1 MDFFL
6 TTYIF
11 SNLNSY
17 TFTTYIYSKLSRAFL
32 RGKTLQLQRKVAI
45 WGLGQKTFFYH
56 YYYYRVVLNIYTFIR
71 CIYIQNRTK
80 ELLKKKKFFVHATHH
95 SNTP

>member
-1 MDFFL
+1 MYFFQ
-6 TTYIF
+6 TTYRF
-11 SNLNSY
+11 LNRNSY
-17 TFTTYIYSKLSRAFL
+17 TFTTYRFLNLSRAFL

-45 WGLGQKTFFYH
+45 WGLGQKTFFYP

-80 ELLKKKKFFVHATHH
+80 ELLKKKKVFCPR
-95 SNTP
+95 NTP

>member
-11 SNLNSY
+11 SDFNSY

-45 WGLGQKTFFYH
+45 WGLGQKTFFYP

-80 ELLKKKKFFVHATHH
+80 ELLKKKKVFCPR
-95 SNTP
+95 NTP